1 MKTVICNNETCS
13 QNGVN
18 EFMCGDPETVYC
30 GVCREAC
37 ELSELYDDPELP
49 VMGEQ

>member
-1 MKTVICNNETCS
+1 MKTVTCTNETCT
-13 QNGVN
+13 QNGVP
-18 EFMCGDPETVYC
+18 EYFMGTPDLVMC
-30 GVCREAC
+30 GVCREVC

>member
-1 MKTVICNNETCS
+1 MKTVTCTNDTCT

-18 EFMCGDPETVYC
+18 EYFMGDPETVYC
-30 GVCREAC
+30 GVCHESC

-49 VMGEQ
+49 KMGEP